1 MEFSHHLVALGENQV
16 TQLFDA
22 RINLG
27 VKTVHPAMC

>member
-1 MEFSHHLVALGENQV
+1 MEFSRHLAALGENQV

-27 VKTVHPAMC
+27 VKTVHPGIC